1 MYREGILFSR
11 MICACVD
18 HYQMICVVDDLY
30 HAFIVLYHL
39 S

>member
-1 MYREGILFSR
+1 MKVIIISGCI
-11 MICACVD
+11 D

-30 HAFIVLYHL
+30 HATIVLYHL